1 MPPPASLAWRATGI
15 TTLKQEMKTTIKQ
28 VFDEDY
34 SLQQRHDTIT
44 GSKNDGQPA

>member
-34 SLQQRHDTIT
+34 TVFNKGT
-44 GSKNDGQPA
+44 TP